1 MKKVLL
7 LCSMFVVA
15 AWAMAQTPRPA
26 GVTEGIFYDKPN
38 KGDVTVSFY
47 AADKSGNVPVKIF
60 ILSSLSGWAAS
71 NDYLCNQDGGY
82 FWYTFKGLQPGK
94 EFAFQYYAQK
104 TSGAVRF
111 ADPYSTKVLHNDD
124 QWEPKK
130 ADPTL
135 MPYPTKDLLDE
146 NGKQLYPRCMANG
159 YLTVLHPNKPE
170 FPWSNATKNFKRPN
184 KNNLVIYEAWVYDF
198 SPKRTYRAMVERL
211 DYLKNLGIN
220 ALELMPVS
228 EFEGNKSWG
237 YNPTYYC
244 AVDKAYGSEWDF
256 KILVDECHKRGIA
269 VIVDMVFNHAT
280 GLQPWN
286 ALWGKTKSP
295 YMLPNYPHG
304 DEFFE
309 EFNHNYKGTRDY
321 FTYVLKHWLTELKVD
336 GFRLDLAHGLS
347 GETYKETDVV
357 INLRNLY
364 NNGVKAVSSDAYMIL
379 EYWRSLTAQCVK
391 YGMMCWDN
399 QTTAFYKAAE
409 ARGSEANFNNVNRD
423 NYVTYAASHDEQ
435 RPAWKAYKY
444 GLANQQGSSAT
455 AVKNRLKRV
464 PSVVAW
470 GALLN
475 GPQMIWMFDEMGYD
489 YSHCSNPSGTAGN
502 ENDKGVKP
510 CYETDGK
517 PVPEAK
523 GWYEDADRMAA
534 YKKVGQIIQLRTRL
548 APSVFEGNPTSSD
561 VASGRTLR
569 SVIWGEGTSRIFAI
583 VNQGES
589 AQSFTLPTGNS
600 WYDYLAGSPSA
611 MAAGT
616 SISLPAGDMKVYT
629 AKKFTLPTI
638 PDSYTAEDF
647 VYVGVEDV
655 VEDGKLASL
664 YPSMAT
670 DFVTVT
676 ADEQITAVQLMAL
689 SGKVYK
695 PAYTEDGLV
704 DVAPYEPGLY
714 LLVVRFETFE
724 RAFKVIKL

>member
-1 MKKVLL
+1 MRKVLL
-7 LCSMFVVA
+7 LCSMFVMA

-47 AADKSGNVPVKIF
+47 AADKDGNVPKKIY
-60 ILSSLSGWAAS
+60 ILSSLSNWKT
-71 NDYLCNQDGGY
+71 NTDYLCNQDGGY
-82 FWYTFKGLQPGK
+82 FWYTFKGLEQGK
-94 EFAFQYYAQK
+94 EFAFQYLAQK
-104 TSGAVRF
+104 ASGIVKF

-124 QWEPKK
+124 KWEPKT
-130 ADPTL
+130 ADSTL
-135 MPYPTKDLLDE
+135 MDYPSSDV
-146 NGKQLYPRCMANG
+146 YPNCMAGG
-159 YLTVLHPNKPE
+159 YLTVLHPGKPE
-170 FPWSNATKNFKRPN
+170 FPWSDATKNFKRPD

-309 EFNHNYKGTRDY
+309 EFNHNYQGTRDY
-321 FTYVLKHWLTELKVD
+321 FAYVLRHWMTELKVD

-357 INLRNLY
+357 INLKNLY
-364 NNGVKAVSSDAYMIL
+364 NNGVKAVASDGYMIL
-379 EYWRSLTAQCVK
+379 EYWRNLTASCVSA
-391 YGMMCWDN
+391 GMLCWDN
-399 QTTAFYKAAE
+399 MTSNFYEVMMGWVAQGGDKDNLSRA
-409 ARGSEANFNNVNRD
+409 NRD
-423 NYVTYAASHDEQ
+423 GYVTYASSHDEQ
-435 RPAWKAYKY
+435 RPAWKTMTY
-444 GLANQQGSSAT
+444 GKVGKGNTAT
-455 AVKNRLKRV
+455 ALKTRLQRV
-464 PSVVAW
+464 PGTIAF

-475 GPQMIWMFDEMGYD
+475 GPQMIWMFDELGYD
-489 YSHCSNPSGTAGN
+489 YSHCSNPSGTSGN
-502 ENDKGVKP
+502 DQDKGGSP

-517 PVPEAK
+517 PIPEAK
-523 GWYEDADRMAA
+523 GWYQDADRMAA
-534 YKKVGQIIQLRTRL
+534 YKKTAQIIQLRTRL
-548 APSVFEGNPTSSD
+548 LPSVFAGNPTSSD
-561 VASGRTLR
+561 VGANRALR
-569 SVIWGEGTSRIFAI
+569 SVIWGEGTNRIFVI
-583 VNQGES
+583 TNHGTTE
-589 AQSFTLPTGNS
+589 QSFTLPEGNS
-600 WYDYLAGSPSA
+600 WYDYLAGGTTS

-616 SISLPAGDMKVYT
+616 ALKLAAGDIKVYT
-629 AKKFTLPTI
+629 AKKIALPVI
-638 PDSYTAEDF
+638 PDSYSDKDF

-655 VEDGKLASL
+655 NADKPASV
-664 YPSMAT
+664 YPSVAN
-670 DFVTVT
+670 DF
-676 ADEQITAVQLMAL
+676 ITINAEEEITNVQLMAL
-689 SGKVYK
+689 SGQVYA
-695 PAYTEDGLV
+695 PEYSEDGV
-704 DVAPYEPGLY
+704 VEVAGYNPGLY

>member
-1 MKKVLL
+1 MRKVLL
-7 LCSMFVVA
+7 LCSMFVMA
-15 AWAMAQTPRPA
+15 ALAMAQTPRPA

-47 AADKSGNVPVKIF
+47 AADKDGNVPKRIY
-60 ILSSLSGWAAS
+60 ILSSLSNWKT
-71 NDYLCNQDGGY
+71 NTDYLCNQDGGY
-82 FWYTFKGLQPGK
+82 FWYTFKGLEQGK
-94 EFAFQYYAQK
+94 EFAFQYVAQK
-104 TSGAVRF
+104 ASGIVKF

-124 QWEPKK
+124 KWEPKT

-135 MPYPTKDLLDE
+135 MDYPSSDV
-146 NGKQLYPRCMANG
+146 YPGCMAGG
-159 YLTVLHPNKPE
+159 YLTVLHPGKPE
-170 FPWSNATKNFKRPN
+170 FPWSDATKNFKRPD

-244 AVDKAYGSEWDF
+244 AVDKAYGSERDF

-304 DEFFE
+304 DKFFE
-309 EFNHNYKGTRDY
+309 EFNHNYQGTRDY
-321 FTYVLKHWLTELKVD
+321 FAYVLRHWMTELKVD

-364 NNGVKAVSSDAYMIL
+364 NNGVKAVASDGYMIL
-379 EYWRSLTAQCVK
+379 EYWRNLTASCVSA
-391 YGMMCWDN
+391 GMLCWDN
-399 QTTAFYKAAE
+399 MTSNFYEVMMGWVAQGGDKDNLSRA
-409 ARGSEANFNNVNRD
+409 NRD
-423 NYVTYAASHDEQ
+423 GYVTYASSHDEQ
-435 RPAWKAYKY
+435 RPAWKTMTY
-444 GLANQQGSSAT
+444 GKVGKGNTAT
-455 AVKNRLKRV
+455 ALKTRLQRV
-464 PSVVAW
+464 PGTIAF

-475 GPQMIWMFDEMGYD
+475 GPQMIWMFDELGYD
-489 YSHCSNPSGTAGN
+489 YSHCSNPSGTSGN
-502 ENDKGVKP
+502 DQDKGGSP

-517 PVPEAK
+517 PIPEAK
-523 GWYEDADRMAA
+523 GWYQDADRMAA
-534 YKKVGQIIQLRTRL
+534 YKKTAQIIQLRTRL
-548 APSVFEGNPTSSD
+548 LPSVFAGNPTSSD
-561 VASGRTLR
+561 VGANRALR
-569 SVIWGEGTSRIFAI
+569 SVIWGEGTNRIFVI
-583 VNQGES
+583 TNHGTTE
-589 AQSFTLPTGNS
+589 QSFTLPEGNS
-600 WYDYLAGSPSA
+600 WYDYLAGGTTS

-616 SISLPAGDMKVYT
+616 ALKLAAGDIKVYT
-629 AKKFTLPTI
+629 AKKIALPVI
-638 PDSYTAEDF
+638 PDSYSDKDF

-655 VEDGKLASL
+655 NADKPASV
-664 YPSMAT
+664 YPSVAN
-670 DFVTVT
+670 DF
-676 ADEQITAVQLMAL
+676 ITINAEEEITNVQLMAL
-689 SGKVYK
+689 SGQVYA
-695 PAYTEDGLV
+695 PEYSEDGV
-704 DVAPYEPGLY
+704 VEVAGYNPGLY